1 MDPIVSNL
9 GTQSILIIHYQTYSS
24 TLPIYRWGSWGP
36 EESSDLSK
44 VVQEICKILVCSWI
58 PKKDERVMQTF
69 RGKEEEMSCRKK
81 QKRKALKGPLWSVF
95 LSLLCQFP
103 IETQRQCNSTYTSKV
118 EVRESWV
125 HMLTLPV
132 TLCMTLD
139 RLLNLS
145 FYFFFYLF
153 TWPCRA
159 SCRILVPWPGIEP
172 HLLQW
177 KHGML
182 TTGVPGKSLL
192 TCLILS
198 FLPNKIITGTSPSKE
213 SWKP

>member
-1 MDPIVSNL
+1 MLTDPIVSNL

-44 VVQEICKILVCSWI
+44 VVQEICKILVCSCI

-103 IETQRQCNSTYTSKV
+103 IETQRQCNSIHTSKV

-145 FYFFFYLF
+145 FFLLFIYLTMPCVMRDLSSLARNWTTPTAVE
-153 TWPCRA
+153 TWNVNHWSA
-159 SCRILVPWPGIEP
+159 GEVPIN
-172 HLLQW
+172 
-177 KHGML
+177 
-182 TTGVPGKSLL
+182 
-192 TCLILS
+192 LS
-198 FLPNKIITGTSPSKE
+198 YTPFPPK
-213 SWKP
+213 

>member
-1 MDPIVSNL
+1 MDPIVSNV
-9 GTQSILIIHYQTYSS
+9 GTQSILIIHHQTYSS
-24 TLPIYRWGSWGP
+24 TFPIYRWGSWGP

-69 RGKEEEMSCRKK
+69 RERKK
-81 QKRKALKGPLWSVF
+81 KWAVGKNKREKLWNVLSGVF
-95 LSLLCQFP
+95 FSLSCQFP
-103 IETQRQCNSTYTSKV
+103 IETQRQCNSIYTSKV
-118 EVRESWV
+118 EVIESWV
-125 HMLTLPV
+125 HMLTLLV

-159 SCRILVPWPGIEP
+159 SCGILVPRPGIEP

-213 SWKP
+213 SCKP